1 MLKIIQ
7 WENTQWERKWT
18 TETTPTPT
26 PKYYEHVAETTG
38 CPQNLLSFF
47 HANKTLGFSCTW
59 LPGKRPSLQPP
70 EQVGAATWLNPGQW
84 RVTTT
89 RTFLHPMGLDL
100 GGCQPGQGHNAFDIM
115 EDHTSHGACYR
126 LNYIPLPKDMLKSYL
141 GIPVT
146 SKRDFIWNCCCYF

>member
-7 WENTQWERKWT
+7 WENTQWERNWT

-59 LPGKRPSLQPP
+59 QPEKRPSLSPAFWANRSSHVTKSRSVEGDNQALSPP
-70 EQVGAATWLNPGQW
+70 
-84 RVTTT
+84 
-89 RTFLHPMGLDL
+89 HGLGL
-100 GGCQPGQGHNAFDIM
+100 GGCQHGQVNAFDIM

-126 LNYIPLPKDMLKSYL
+126 LNYIPLPKDRLKSYL
-141 GIPVT
+141 GTPVT
-146 SKRDFIWNCCCYF
+146 SKHDFIWN